1 MSVYLLAHLDDLA
14 LEVGYDRLDPRNC
27 KDQAVM
33 LAHLAEIDSR
43 KLYRPAGYPSMA
55 AYCLYNKH
63 MAEDTACKR
72 ITAARAGL
80 QFPAIFEF
88 LADARLH
95 LSAVVILAPHL
106 TAGNVGERLKS
117 ATHKTKTEIKVIL
130 AELFPQ
136 PESLE
141 LVCAFPEARETTDPL
156 EAGQVQ
162 GGLAEANELPARG
175 RVAPSAPSSS
185 VAPIARGRYTL
196 QVTVDQDTYAL
207 LQRAQELLSHQLTSG
222 NLAQVFHLALESL
235 VGKLEQRKF
244 AATNR
249 PLLTTRPS
257 WAARTI
263 PAHVRRAVWERDGG
277 QCTFTSE
284 TGQRCCSRE
293 RIEFDHIDE
302 VARGGEASVDA
313 A

>member
-1 MSVYLLAHLDDLA
+1 
-14 LEVGYDRLDPRNC
+14 
-27 KDQAVM
+27 M

-55 AYCLYNKH
+55 AYCLYKKH

-95 LSAVVILAPHL
+95 LSAVVMLAPHL

-235 VGKLEQRKF
+235 VGKLE
-244 AATNR
+244 
-249 PLLTTRPS
+249 
-257 WAARTI
+257 
-263 PAHVRRAVWERDGG
+263 
-277 QCTFTSE
+277 
-284 TGQRCCSRE
+284 
-293 RIEFDHIDE
+293 
-302 VARGGEASVDA
+302 
-313 A
+313 